1 MKKILAAL
9 LVTVMLLSSVACSAK
24 TETASFKL
32 EQNGVSSLLTYTY
45 EGDKVLTQTAKNVI
59 NYEGAM
65 LGDKDSAMEMLQ
77 PMAEMYQ
84 NVKGIEHNVEY
95 GDTEAVETLKI
106 TYADLDIEK
115 FSELPGILSSGDV
128 SKGISFKESEK
139 MLLNSGFEK
148 VE

>member
-106 TYADLDIEK
+106 TYADLN
-115 FSELPGILSSGDV
+115 S
-128 SKGISFKESEK
+128 
-139 MLLNSGFEK
+139 LLYN
-148 VE
+148 